1 MDFELTTRL
10 RDHEFDF
17 LLGVCLRCQMSRKRY
32 KDSGRPRCAGHP
44 PDRPERQTIPA
55 SDGAPAAA

>member
-32 KDSGRPRCAGHP
+32 KDSGRPRCVGHP
-44 PDRPERQTIPA
+44 PDKPERQTIA
-55 SDGAPAAA
+55 AGDGAPAAT